1 MGAEAKKL
9 FKEAEVKRFIRY
21 IHKNRQLLPLIIT
34 NIKVMTISRQSH
46 DNLQTMLND
55 IVKRGL
61 LTARGVVGFW
71 RANSKVVIIA
81 IIIIIVIIII
91 AFVFFIVIIIV
102 LMLQANSK
110 VVKIII
116 IVVLAI
122 VFEIIIIIVGFLRTK
137 SKF

>member
-1 MGAEAKKL
+1 
-9 FKEAEVKRFIRY
+9 
-21 IHKNRQLLPLIIT
+21 
-34 NIKVMTISRQSH
+34 
-46 DNLQTMLND
+46 MLND

-81 IIIIIVIIII
+81 IIIII

-102 LMLQANSK
+102 LLQANSK

-122 VFEIIIIIVGFLRTK
+122 VFVIIIIIVGFLPAK
-137 SKF
+137 SSDLQGDDVLVFDDSGKQTATFHGLRQQVVTIVLV

>member
-1 MGAEAKKL
+1 
-9 FKEAEVKRFIRY
+9 
-21 IHKNRQLLPLIIT
+21 
-34 NIKVMTISRQSH
+34 
-46 DNLQTMLND
+46 MLND

-81 IIIIIVIIII
+81 IIIIIIII
-91 AFVFFIVIIIV
+91 AFVFFIVIIIE
-102 LMLQANSK
+102 LLQANSK

-122 VFEIIIIIVGFLRTK
+122 VFVIIIIIVGFMPAKYSDLQGDDVLVFDDSGKQTATFHGLRQQVVTIVLV
-137 SKF
+137 

>member
-1 MGAEAKKL
+1 
-9 FKEAEVKRFIRY
+9 
-21 IHKNRQLLPLIIT
+21 
-34 NIKVMTISRQSH
+34 
-46 DNLQTMLND
+46 MLND

-71 RANSKVVIIA
+71 RANSKVVI
-81 IIIIIVIIII
+81 V

-102 LMLQANSK
+102 LLQANSK

-122 VFEIIIIIVGFLRTK
+122 VFVIIIIIVGFLPAK
-137 SKF
+137 SSDLQGDDVLVFDDSGKQMATFHGLRQQVVTIALV